1 MTNKGNCFWTIRSIR
16 TVDHCPKSSIGHD
29 SRFGVVHSFVGA
41 LILQSSPV
49 VCELCNGLTKKR
61 VFNI

>member
-41 LILQSSPV
+41 LILQSSPA
-49 VCELCNGLTKKR
+49 VCELCNGLT
-61 VFNI
+61 